1 MAKIFNS
8 IEELIGNTPILKL
21 NKLKNALSYNADVFA
36 KLESFN
42 PGGSSKDRVAKNI
55 LTSLENFSKNVV
67 VIEPTSGNTGIGLA
81 MLGASKGVK
90 TIIVMPD
97 NMSKERQKLIKA
109 YGAEL
114 VLTDGDLGMNGAIK
128 KAEELNK
135 QIENSVILGQFIN
148 PKNPEAHYLT
158 TAQEIYNDMQGE
170 VDIFVAGI
178 GTGGTITGVAKFLK
192 EKNPNVKIVGVEP
205 FNSPFLTKG
214 VSGKHN
220 LQGIGAGFKPD
231 VLDLSLIDEIVAVK
245 EDDAYNYC
253 RLLAKNEGVLTG
265 ISSGAT
271 LSASVVLANRKENA
285 NKKIVAL
292 LPDTGDRYL
301 STDAYEF

>member
-170 VDIFVAGI
+170 VDIFVASI

>member
-114 VLTDGDLGMNGAIK
+114 VLTNGDLGMNGAIK